1 MLRVRDELKMTLMA
15 YQTLYESG
23 IAFGI
28 RKALKAEQGEG
39 GGFQW
44 CILFV
49 SCSPGKAE
57 METYIQQLES
67 QKTRLEK
74 EVSDLEVQCQMV
86 EKKAVEQRQAE
97 EKVGGRREEI
107 FSLLIISVS
116 CRGD

>member
-15 YQTLYESG
+15 YQTLYESS

-28 RKALKAEQGEG
+28 RKALKAEQ
-39 GGFQW
+39 
-44 CILFV
+44 
-49 SCSPGKAE
+49 GKAE

-97 EKVGGRREEI
+97 EKVGAWIFRGGEGEHVYVIIDYFSPMPRR
-107 FSLLIISVS
+107 LIT
-116 CRGD
+116 